1 MVSNPRFYRLF
12 PLLIG
17 LFLLLVSTAWAQ
29 LPVMPKCEVAGP
41 ACSAE
46 TPAVQQ
52 ASSVTL
58 EDILADLRSPSP
70 IHNAIIGPCC
80 TGGASKCPKVT
91 GFNVVGCGA
100 NCGTGSLA
108 CLYLHK

>member
-1 MVSNPRFYRLF
+1 
-12 PLLIG
+12 
-17 LFLLLVSTAWAQ
+17 
-29 LPVMPKCEVAGP
+29 MPKCEVAGP

-58 EDILADLRSPSP
+58 EDILADLRSPAP
-70 IHNAIIGPCC
+70 ILDAIVGPCC

-91 GFNVVGCGA
+91 GFRVVGCGA
-100 NCGTGSLA
+100 NCGTGNFA
-108 CLYLHK
+108 CLYLHN